1 MNKITEE
8 QIDKII
14 ELQTNSYRTL
24 PAFQG
29 GTWEEAQAYIQKY
42 DTSYQNFKVVKG

>member
-14 ELQTNSYRTL
+14 ELQINSGKPL

-29 GTWEEAQAYIQKY
+29 STWEEADAYIQQY
-42 DTSYQNFKVVKG
+42 DKSTPNFTIVRG